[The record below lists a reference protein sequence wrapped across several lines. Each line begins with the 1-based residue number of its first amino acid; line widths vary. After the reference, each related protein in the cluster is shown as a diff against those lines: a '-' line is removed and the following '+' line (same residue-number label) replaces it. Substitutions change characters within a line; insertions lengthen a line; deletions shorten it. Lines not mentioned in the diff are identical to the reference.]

1 MRISTRLGTAALAIA
16 LVGGISLTGAPAQAK
31 TTNSTSGTA
40 SLGFLQSTLSA
51 MSLVGVQFG
60 TTPPTTTVGDGG
72 TSQTFVFPISTSV
85 KAGVVTLEGGIS
97 VGAMLARLYLTA
109 PRLEG
114 VAGTSGRISFEVID
128 MPADGPAELTNGSR
142 IGLFTVSSLKSQPR
156 KGRVTK
162 VGKTWTRTDRQRIT
176 GQVSLAEDTALMT
189 SINSYIGTSFF
200 TPGFEFGTL
209 TTVITTK
216 VTCSTSADCR

>member
-1 MRISTRLGTAALAIA
+1 
-16 LVGGISLTGAPAQAK
+16 
-31 TTNSTSGTA
+31 
-40 SLGFLQSTLSA
+40 
-51 MSLVGVQFG
+51 
-60 TTPPTTTVGDGG
+60 
-72 TSQTFVFPISTSV
+72 
-85 KAGVVTLEGGIS
+85 
-97 VGAMLARLYLTA
+97 
-109 PRLEG
+109 
-114 VAGTSGRISFEVID
+114 

-142 IGLFTVSSLKSQPR
+142 IDLFTVSSLKAKTT

-162 VGKTWTRTDRQRIT
+162 VGTTWTRTDRQRIT

-216 VTCSTSADCR
+216 VTCSTAAECR